1 MNLLRCAIPL
11 VVALCVSGAAAAAP
25 NPCQNIEDQGASYTV
40 CTFDSRSASI
50 RLFLADE
57 KSEIYG
63 SFSALSAA
71 LARKGETLA
80 FAMNAGMYDEAHRP
94 IGLFVEDGRMEKGAN
109 TRSGAGNFHM
119 KPNGIFWAQGAR
131 AGVTET
137 QRFLKERL
145 RPSYATQSG
154 PMLVLGG
161 RVNPRIHE
169 TGTSEKIRNGVGV
182 RDGHIVAFAISNGP
196 VTFHAFASLFRERL
210 KCPDALFLDGSI
222 SGLYAPSLG
231 RHDRFRPMG
240 PIVGVVETSR

>member
-1 MNLLRCAIPL
+1 MNLLRRGIL
-11 VVALCVSGAAAAAP
+11 LFVALCASGAAAAAES
-25 NPCQNIEDQGASYTV
+25 PCQDMVDQGASFTV
-40 CTFDSRSASI
+40 CVFDARSASI
-50 RLFLADE
+50 RLFLEDE
-57 KSEIYG
+57 KNEVYG

-94 IGLFVEDGRMEKGAN
+94 IGLYVENGRIEKSAN

-119 KPNGIFWAQGAR
+119 KPNGIFWMQGAR

-145 RPSYATQSG
+145 RPSFATQSG

-169 TGTSEKIRNGVGV
+169 SGTSEKIRNGVGV

-196 VTFHAFASLFRERL
+196 VTFHAFANLFRERL

>member
-1 MNLLRCAIPL
+1 MISRLLLP
-11 VVALCVSGAAAAAP
+11 VALLFATAAAAAP
-25 NPCQNIEDQGASYTV
+25 NPCQDIEEAGASYTV
-40 CTFDSRSASI
+40 CTFDARARSI

-57 KSEIYG
+57 KNEVYG
-63 SFSALSAA
+63 SFSRQGEALV
-71 LARKGETLA
+71 

-94 IGLFVEDGRMEKGAN
+94 IGLYIEDGRAVKSAN
-109 TRSGAGNFHM
+109 TRAGAGNFHM
-119 KPNGIFWAQGAR
+119 KPNGVFWLQGPR

-137 QRFLKERL
+137 QRFLKERR
-145 RPSYATQSG
+145 RPTYATQSG

-161 RVNPRIHE
+161 RINPRIHA

-182 RDGHIVAFAISNGP
+182 RDGHVVAFAISNRP

-222 SGLYAPSLG
+222 SGLYAPSLS

-240 PIVGVVETSR
+240 PIIGVVETAR